1 MIRELLNRLSNEVP
15 CLAQQYNQP
24 DSRTSVE
31 NENNGLNSKMR
42 SSIVFFNLKQY
53 TFTLI
58 FYVHD
63 YCKFSEMVQIMLH
76 FLCKSCR

>member
-31 NENNGLNSKMR
+31 NENNGLNSKTR
-42 SSIVFFNLKQY
+42 SSIVFQLNLKQY

-58 FYVHD
+58 FY
-63 YCKFSEMVQIMLH
+63 CKFSEMVHIMLH
-76 FLCKSCR
+76 FLC